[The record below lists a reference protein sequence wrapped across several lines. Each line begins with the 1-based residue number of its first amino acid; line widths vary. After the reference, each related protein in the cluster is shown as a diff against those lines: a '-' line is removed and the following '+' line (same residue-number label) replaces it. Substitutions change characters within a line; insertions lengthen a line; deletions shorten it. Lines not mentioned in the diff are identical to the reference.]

1 MRIIPTFFRTAALTI
16 LFALTQNSAL
26 AQCDQSLLENS
37 RLEVEKHT
45 YLQHFRI
52 KSARHTPNA
61 TSAQFSVSLTKG
73 NTYIF
78 SAFNDQS
85 QEGKAVVKLYDDF
98 KYYTGNETDD
108 KRLLKG
114 FSFSC
119 NKTGTYYLTIK
130 FNNNG
135 PGCTIVVMSMLNTNK
150 APDKKQGL

>member
-1 MRIIPTFFRTAALTI
+1 MRIIPAFLHTATLV
-16 LFALTQNSAL
+16 LFLAFINSTVQ

-37 RLEVEKHT
+37 RLEIEKFT

-61 TSAQFSVSLTKG
+61 TSAQFSVNLTKG
-73 NTYIF
+73 NTYVF
-78 SAFNDQS
+78 TAVNDRS
-85 QEGKAVVKLYDDF
+85 QDGKAIVKLYDDF
-98 KYYTGNETDD
+98 KYYTGNETED

-130 FNNNG
+130 FDNSG
-135 PGCTIVVMSMLNTNK
+135 PGCAIVIMSMVNQKETSE
-150 APDKKQGL
+150 KK

>member
-1 MRIIPTFFRTAALTI
+1 MRIKLPILRPICVI
-16 LFALTQNSAL
+16 LFLFFLQNSSF

-37 RLEVEKHT
+37 KLEVAKFT

-61 TSAQFSVSLTKG
+61 TSAQFSVNLNKG
-73 NTYIF
+73 TTYVF
-78 SAFNDQS
+78 STVNDRS
-85 QEGKAVVKLYDDF
+85 IEGKAIVKLYDDF
-98 KYYTGNETDD
+98 KYYTGNETED

-130 FNNNG
+130 FDNNG
-135 PGCTIVVMSMLNTNK
+135 PGCAIVIMSMLNQK
-150 APDKKQGL
+150 EVADKK